1 MCVPPIPQAT
11 IRLLE
16 NSGRYLLLVLA
27 WLAQYVAPAPYRFDV
42 VLAVRRAGELLAQ
55 LADEDVDDLDLRLV
69 QATVELGEEHFL
81 GDRRALAQAQELQH
95 LVLLAGKVHANLVDL
110 DRLGVELNDEF
121 AGLDDR
127 LCMALGEAHDGV

>member
-81 GDRRALAQAQELQH
+81 GDRRALAQREEFQD
-95 LVLLAGKVHANLVDL
+95 LVLLAGEMHARAVEL
-110 DRLGVELNDEF
+110 DHLGVEVDDEI

-127 LCMALGEAHDGV
+127 LR

>member
-27 WLAQYVAPAPYRFDV
+27 WLAQYVAPAPHRFDV

-55 LADEDVDDLDLRLV
+55 LADENVDDLDLRLV
-69 QATVELGEEHFL
+69 HATVELAEEHFL
-81 GDRRALAQAQELQH
+81 GDRRALAQTQEFQH
-95 LVLLAGKVHANLVDL
+95 LVLLAGQADAGAADFDDL
-110 DRLGVELNDEF
+110 LVELNDE
-121 AGLDDR
+121 
-127 LCMALGEAHDGV
+127 

>member
-55 LADEDVDDLDLRLV
+55 LADEDVDDLANGHDADLV
-69 QATVELGEEHFL
+69 VGVPLGL
-81 GDRRALAQAQELQH
+81 LKGDR
-95 LVLLAGKVHANLVDL
+95 LLPNLNFRNRGGSKPSL
-110 DRLGVELNDEF
+110 P
-121 AGLDDR
+121 GLF
-127 LCMALGEAHDGV
+127 